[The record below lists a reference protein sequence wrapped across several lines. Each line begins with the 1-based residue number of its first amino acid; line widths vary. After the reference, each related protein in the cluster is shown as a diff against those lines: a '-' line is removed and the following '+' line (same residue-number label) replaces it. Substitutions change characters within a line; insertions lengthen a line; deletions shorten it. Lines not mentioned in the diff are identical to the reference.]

1 MARLVI
7 TLASRATL
15 STKKGETMD
24 KTKAAYIAAGA
35 DPVLIGKMFTIPA
48 PQQAE
53 ETPKKPAKKTAKKA
67 K

>member
-1 MARLVI
+1 
-7 TLASRATL
+7 
-15 STKKGETMD
+15 MD

-48 PQQAE
+48 PQEAE
-53 ETPKKPAKKTAKKA
+53 QTPKKPAKKTAKKA